1 MDMDA
6 SKFWLP
12 NILAFSVSSMCGP
25 ENIHKSQGPFPG
37 QNPSPSTFLYSQL
50 LLSAERPSAPPP
62 ESLSTSLR
70 LDSSPGHLLPEI
82 HDPTHPPHEVCRA

>member
-37 QNPSPSTFLYSQL
+37 QTPSPSTFLYSQL
-50 LLSAERPSAPPP
+50 LLSALAPHEALASLQHQNHQSLEPPP
-62 ESLSTSLR
+62 GTTFLPSRPNPMVIYFFLS
-70 LDSSPGHLLPEI
+70 
-82 HDPTHPPHEVCRA
+82 